1 MGHLSSEELKQKLN
15 SAQSLI
21 DKASKYFHYK
31 HPEQFYSIEGFC
43 IIEETEEVGVL
54 YKPMYGDF
62 GDIIWLRPI
71 SVFLEEIEVDGRK
84 VKRFSK
90 E

>member
-1 MGHLSSEELKQKLN
+1 MGHLSSDELKQKLIA
-15 SAQSLI
+15 AQSQV
-21 DKASKYFHYK
+21 DKSAKYFHYK

-43 IIEETEEVGVL
+43 LIEETEEVGVL
-54 YKPMYGDF
+54 YKPLYGDF
-62 GDIIWLRPI
+62 GDVIWLRPI
-71 SVFLEEIEVDGRK
+71 SVFLEEIDVDGKK